1 MNSRRL
7 REVMCPAI
15 SIGPNESIRTAA
27 ERMVESDVPAI
38 LVMDEGKIVG
48 LLSNRDLVAKA
59 VALSLSPD
67 STKVADVMS
76 NQPVRISDD
85 RDIGSALLVM
95 QVRNVH
101 QLVVQDITGGAVGV
115 FCNCGCNICNEG
127 APNV

>member
-1 MNSRRL
+1 
-7 REVMCPAI
+7 MCPAI